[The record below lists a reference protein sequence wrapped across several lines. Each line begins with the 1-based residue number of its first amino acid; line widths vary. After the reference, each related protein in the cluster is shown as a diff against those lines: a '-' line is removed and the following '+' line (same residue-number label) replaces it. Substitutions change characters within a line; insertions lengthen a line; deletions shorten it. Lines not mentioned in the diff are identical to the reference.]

1 MLHNLHR
8 FMLVS
13 GGVNLIIG
21 QNNAKSV
28 LMHCLQGGM
37 GPSSSAH
44 RLACF
49 SGNMQVTSPK
59 ENESWG
65 GSQKSCS
72 VLILKG
78 IPENKFSPTTEIKF
92 CLPEVANT
100 KTNIEKSIQ
109 NILGHL

>member
-49 SGNMQVTSPK
+49 SGNMQVTSPERK
-59 ENESWG
+59 
-65 GSQKSCS
+65 
-72 VLILKG
+72 
-78 IPENKFSPTTEIKF
+78 
-92 CLPEVANT
+92 
-100 KTNIEKSIQ
+100 
-109 NILGHL
+109 